1 MGKNP
6 RICLLSRHQREV
18 PHAIAPL
25 PLCPQRATQNGQRRT
40 YNRPLK
46 RKSARRPFQD
56 AQHSGHIPLCVAFQL
71 RLAGCGVEGLVI
83 PGALP
88 ISNGTHSTWR
98 AADGPAALAGPWAA
112 RENPVFIRP
121 TAPGCSSH
129 PPERAP
135 PAESAYRPTPANR
148 TLRHVAY
155 KQLRPPPGPP
165 SPPPSLFRAAHIR
178 VAVAARSPLRGF
190 LKVSYTQ
197 QVYFYSNSYGIV
209 G

>member
-1 MGKNP
+1 MP
-6 RICLLSRHQREV
+6 SRHSRCV
-18 PHAIAPL
+18 L
-25 PLCPQRATQNGQRRT
+25 NGQRRT

-71 RLAGCGVEGLVI
+71 RLAGCGVEGLII

-88 ISNGTHSTWR
+88 ISNGARSTR
-98 AADGPAALAGPWAA
+98 RDGVARPRWPAHRQHAKTLYSSGRQPRGVPRSRPPRLPAAA
-112 RENPVFIRP
+112 
-121 TAPGCSSH
+121 
-129 PPERAP
+129 
-135 PAESAYRPTPANR
+135 SAYRPNPANR
-148 TLRHVAY
+148 ALRPVAY